1 LERDRV
7 KIIGIFVSIFLVLCG
22 YYYFTKRHETNKKI
36 NINKAQEEKIK
47 SENIEEYK
55 QDVVNKKKTGIYYQV
70 HVAGAVNKPGVYT
83 LDSSDRVVNAIE
95 MAGGAT
101 DQADLDK
108 INLAE
113 KIKDGQKI
121 KVPTYSEKTD
131 SDEFNFN
138 NYKLNDSGLSKNI
151 RESMLSSD
159 DNNKIKKK
167 LNINTATS
175 KELENL
181 PGIGSVIADNIIKFR
196 ENNGE
201 FSSISELKSVARVGD
216 KTFYKIQDLITVD

>member
-1 LERDRV
+1 MERDRV